1 MGLTGI
7 IKRARINMRKVET
20 SKMNVTTLKTSNL
33 EETIQKFTKLDTFFD
48 YSVAWID
55 TMADGN
61 SLGRSIISFGNHASL
76 QDLEAEDKKNRYD
89 VSSSRSI
96 NLPKYIPNG
105 LLNKR
110 TSKLFNDIWYRKS
123 PRKKENEIQ
132 TIERFFYPLDFV
144 KEWNRIY
151 GNEGFLQYQIVIP
164 EKNMFLI
171 SEIIETF
178 SKVKCPIFLTV
189 LKKMGNSNL
198 GILSFP
204 LKGWTLAFDIPAGF
218 QDLNQILDKL
228 DERIIEFGGRVYLA
242 KDSRINS
249 RVLREMYPRIDEFM
263 SIRRKY
269 DPNLVIQSDLARR
282 LYL

>member
-1 MGLTGI
+1 MKKFNSSPVQLGVIALIGMTCLT
-7 IKRARINMRKVET
+7 ASAQQKVEEVF
-20 SKMNVTTLKTSNL
+20 VTGSAIRRIVSDEALP
-33 EETIQKFTKLDTFFD
+33 IQIITK
-48 YSVAWID
+48 
-55 TMADGN
+55 
-61 SLGRSIISFGNHASL
+61 
-76 QDLEAEDKKNRYD
+76 
-89 VSSSRSI
+89 
-96 NLPKYIPNG
+96 
-105 LLNKR
+105 
-110 TSKLFNDIWYRKS
+110 
-123 PRKKENEIQ
+123 NEIQ